1 MQTTELGEND
11 STIIIRTNKN
21 QYFTNE
27 TINVSVTN
35 KLDLPVNYFKCDN
48 VDLSPVQVLQFS
60 NGGWIEKEIPYLC
73 TAMGPSGYFGV
84 LNVKQAKNNSVS
96 LPNMNGLIKLQ
107 FKFRLGEYYITY
119 YSNEFTI
126 KGGEN

>member
-1 MQTTELGEND
+1 
-11 STIIIRTNKN
+11 
-21 QYFTNE
+21 
-27 TINVSVTN
+27 
-35 KLDLPVNYFKCDN
+35 
-48 VDLSPVQVLQFS
+48 
-60 NGGWIEKEIPYLC
+60 
-73 TAMGPSGYFGV
+73 MGTSGYFGV